1 MHLFIELMYE
11 HQCCHFAQN
20 RSVGLQGKKV
30 CSVTDIPGA
39 ILVLKLIATLLADI
53 WEMLLAHRAV
63 DSWNLVA
70 RPSFL

>member
-39 ILVLKLIATLLADI
+39 IVLKLIATLVAGI
-53 WEMLLAHRAV
+53 WEMLWAHRAV

-70 RPSFL
+70 RLSFL